1 MIIAFSSEENRGLES
16 IMNHH
21 FGRCPFYIFIS
32 IDKDNNVND
41 VTGEENPF
49 ANGHEP
55 GLVPKYIADKGVNI
69 MISGGMGPRA
79 VDFFNQ
85 FGVTV
90 VTGATGKVKD
100 ALNAYLNGQ
109 LKGYEPCNEGG
120 NGSGDCGNGGQKS
133 GTGRDMNG
141 MDN

>member
-1 MIIAFSSEENRGLES
+1 MIIAFSSEEDKGLES
-16 IMNHH
+16 IMSHH
-21 FGRCPFYIFIS
+21 FGRCPFYVFVS
-32 IDKDNNVND
+32 IDEDNTVTNVTD
-41 VTGEENPF
+41 EPNPF

-79 VDFFNQ
+79 IDFFNQ

-90 VTGATGKVKD
+90 VTAASGKVKD
-100 ALNAYLNGQ
+100 ALNAYLSGQ

-120 NGSGDCGNGGQKS
+120 NGSDDCGQKS
-133 GTGRDMNG
+133 KQKGGIG
-141 MDN
+141 MGHIEN

>member
-49 ANGHEP
+49 AKGHEP

-100 ALNAYLNGQ
+100 ALKAYLSVQ
-109 LKGYEPCNEGG
+109 LRGYEPCNEGE
-120 NGSGDCGNGGQKS
+120 NGSGDCGNDSQKS
-133 GTGRDMNG
+133 GTDRSMNG
-141 MDN
+141 MNN